1 MIAVIDYGAGNIRNV
16 VNAVTR
22 LGYEVRLTSDA
33 NEVFSADAVI
43 FPGVGAA
50 ADTLSS
56 LKTLELVEPIRR
68 VIAEDRPFMGI
79 CMGLQLLFS
88 ITEEDGGQ
96 KCLDVFP
103 GQVRKFPGGLKVPH
117 MGWNQVKQNMKH
129 PVFEGVPDGENF
141 YFVHSYYVEPEDA
154 ALVAG
159 TTEYGIEFCSAIAR
173 GNMIAT
179 QFHPEKSGDMGL
191 KIFGNFLGNTGKS

>member
-33 NEVFSADAVI
+33 DEVLSADTVI

-50 ADTLSS
+50 GDTLSS
-56 LKTLELVEPIRR
+56 LKALDLVEPIRR

-103 GQVRKFPGGLKVPH
+103 GQVKKFPAGLKVPH